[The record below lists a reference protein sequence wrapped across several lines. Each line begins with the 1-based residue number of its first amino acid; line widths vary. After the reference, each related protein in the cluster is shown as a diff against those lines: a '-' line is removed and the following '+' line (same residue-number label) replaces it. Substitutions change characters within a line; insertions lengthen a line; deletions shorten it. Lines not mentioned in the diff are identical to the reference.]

1 MNDDKNSEEK
11 IKNLESQNL
20 ILGRMNKYKFTGNF
34 SFRGNN
40 KFGAKIL
47 ADYRFEADSTY
58 TLMYLMDN
66 TGDTIYK
73 DTEIVLKET
82 DKLIKEIEESTKD
95 KN

>member
-1 MNDDKNSEEK
+1 
-11 IKNLESQNL
+11 
-20 ILGRMNKYKFTGNF
+20 MNKYKFTGNF
-34 SFRGNN
+34 SFRVNN
-40 KFGAKIL
+40 KKKKKIL

>member
-1 MNDDKNSEEK
+1 MFE
-11 IKNLESQNL
+11 I
-20 ILGRMNKYKFTGNF
+20 MNKYKFTGSF

-66 TGDTIYK
+66 TGDTIYT
-73 DTEIVLKET
+73 DTKILMKES
-82 DKLIKEIEESTKD
+82 EELTKY
-95 KN
+95 KK